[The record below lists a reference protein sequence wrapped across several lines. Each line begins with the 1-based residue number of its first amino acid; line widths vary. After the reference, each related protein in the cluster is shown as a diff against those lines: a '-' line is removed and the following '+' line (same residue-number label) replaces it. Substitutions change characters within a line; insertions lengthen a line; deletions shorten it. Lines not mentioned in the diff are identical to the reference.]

1 MAGKT
6 KQYIDRNDVIFK
18 INPLAVKSSKVK
30 GINRVIVEMKGIKDS
45 GTMTGQ
51 LIYRLN
57 DDIGNSLEI
66 L

>member
-1 MAGKT
+1 M
-6 KQYIDRNDVIFK
+6 DRNDVIFK
-18 INPLAVKSSKVK
+18 TNPLAVKSSKVK

-45 GTMTGQ
+45 GTTAGQ
-51 LIYRLN
+51 LIYHLN

>member
-1 MAGKT
+1 MAGKI

-18 INPLAVKSSKVK
+18 INPLAMKSSKVI
-30 GINRVIVEMKGIKDS
+30 GINRVIGEMKGIKGS
-45 GTMTGQ
+45 GTTAGQ